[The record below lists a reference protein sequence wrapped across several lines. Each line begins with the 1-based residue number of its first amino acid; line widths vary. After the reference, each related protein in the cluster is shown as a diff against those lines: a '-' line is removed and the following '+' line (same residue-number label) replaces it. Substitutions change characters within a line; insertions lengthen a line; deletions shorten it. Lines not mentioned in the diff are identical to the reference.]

1 MQFKHPEFLYAL
13 FLLLIPI
20 IVHLFQLRRFQ
31 KVDFTNVKFLKRVI
45 IQTRKSSLIK
55 KWLTL
60 ITRLLLLACLIFAF
74 AQPYFS
80 KTKTLNQPLEYVIYL
95 DNSFSM
101 HTNGPNGELLK
112 RAVQNLIFEIPEQQN
127 FTLFTNNHVFNN
139 VSVNDIKNDLID
151 LEYSSTRLDY
161 NASLLKGKQLFSKDN
176 SSLKQF
182 LFISD
187 FQKNQGKLDFI
198 TDSTY
203 QLNLVKL
210 NPINTAN
217 ISIDSLYLD
226 TNNQI
231 HVQLNSNNESLKNL
245 SVSLFENNNLIAKT
259 AILTDNETTAIFTL
273 PNTTIN
279 GKITIEDNSLDY
291 DNSLYFNINKPS
303 KINVLSINEADDNYL
318 KRIYSDNRFAYSSSA
333 LNQLNYSAIT
343 DQNLVV
349 LNELQ
354 SINPSLNVALKSFIN
369 DGGNIVIIPSNKTI
383 LNTYNQLLNNYN
395 INLSNKQETAKTITT
410 INFDHPVFESVF
422 DSKVKNFQFP
432 KVETYYNLSSSSEPI
447 LKFENESAFLT
458 SNNNVFVFS
467 SALNKENSNFINS
480 PLIVPTLFNIGK
492 QSLKQPQFFYHIGK
506 ENSVDVNIKL
516 TNDAILKLENSESRF
531 IPLQQ
536 TYSNKVNITTLD
548 NPSNAGIYS
557 IVYDNEIVEYISYN
571 YNRLESNLEYYS
583 NEELSNF
590 KVNNSVP
597 QFFET
602 IKNDSNI
609 NELWK
614 WFVIFALVFLVLEM
628 VILKYFK

>member
-31 KVDFTNVKFLKRVI
+31 KVEFTNVKFLKRVI
-45 IQTRKSSLIK
+45 IQTRKSSQIK

-101 HTNGPNGELLK
+101 HTNGANGELLI
-112 RAVQNLIFEIPEQQN
+112 RAVQDLIFEIPEQQK
-127 FTLFTNNHVFNN
+127 FTLFTNNHVFNK
-139 VSVNDIKNDLID
+139 VSVNDIKNDLIELD
-151 LEYSSTRLDY
+151 YSSTRLDY

-182 LFISD
+182 VFISD
-187 FQKNQGKLDFI
+187 FQKNQGNLEFKS
-198 TDSTY
+198 DSTY
-203 QLNLVKL
+203 QLSLVKL
-210 NPINTAN
+210 NPVNTAN
-217 ISIDSLYLD
+217 ISIDSLFLNS
-226 TNNQI
+226 NNQI
-231 HVQLNSNNESLKNL
+231 HVQINSNNESLENL
-245 SVSLFENNNLIAKT
+245 SVSLFEDDNLIAKT
-259 AILTDNETTAIFTL
+259 AILNDNENTAVFTL
-273 PNTTIN
+273 PNSTIN
-279 GKITIEDNSLDY
+279 GKVTIEDNSLDY
-291 DNSLYFNINKPS
+291 DNTLYFNINKPS
-303 KINVLSINEADDNYL
+303 KINVLSINEADDDYI
-318 KRIYSDNRFAYSSSA
+318 KRIYSDEKFEYISST
-333 LNQLNYSAIT
+333 LNQLNYSLII

-354 SINPSLNVALKSFIN
+354 SINSSLNIALKSFIE
-369 DGGNIVIIPSNKTI
+369 DKGSIVIIPSNKAT
-383 LNTYNQLLNNYN
+383 LSSYNQLINDFN
-395 INLSNKQETAKTITT
+395 INLNSKNDITRTITT
-410 INFDHPVFESVF
+410 INFDHPIFENVF

-432 KVETYYNLSSSSEPI
+432 KVESYYTLLSNQEPI
-447 LKFENESAFLT
+447 LKFENGNSFLA

-467 SALNKENSNFINS
+467 SPLNKENSNFINS
-480 PLIVPTLFNIGK
+480 PLIVPTLYNIGK
-492 QSLKQPQFFYHIGK
+492 QSLKQPKLFYHIGK
-506 ENSVDVNIKL
+506 DNSVDVNTTL
-516 TNDAILKLENSESRF
+516 TNDAILKLENSDESF

-548 NPSNAGIYS
+548 NPSKAGIYS
-557 IVYDNEIVEYISYN
+557 IVYDDEIVEYISYN
-571 YNRLESNLEYYS
+571 YNRLESDLEYYN

-590 KVNNSVP
+590 KVNSSVP

-602 IKNDSNI
+602 IKNDTNI